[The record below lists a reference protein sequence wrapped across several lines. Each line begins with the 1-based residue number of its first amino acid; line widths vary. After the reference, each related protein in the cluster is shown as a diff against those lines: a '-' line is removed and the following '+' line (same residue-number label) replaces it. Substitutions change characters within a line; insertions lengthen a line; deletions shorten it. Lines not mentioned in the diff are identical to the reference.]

1 MVHVRTLQNA
11 AELTSAPAAAAAA
24 ADVGTDAAP
33 TFGHSGVLWHNSYL
47 LYDRETESLWHH
59 LTGRAMSGPLRG
71 ARMRRLPVSI
81 LSFGAWRA
89 EHPGTL
95 VLPRPANDTSVV
107 GAPGPVPT
115 GADLYAE
122 RNATI
127 RLGFGV
133 DAPDGFD
140 GVDGV
145 GSSILVPLDEL
156 HAGPLETE
164 IPGVGGPLPVVV
176 VATDR
181 RAAAAF
187 DRRVRGRTLSFDG
200 DMTKDGRPLL
210 RERGGSAAWF
220 ARTGLPV
227 PGTGAE
233 APLSLLPGSLWET
246 TAWRLQHPGAPVRTR
261 ARPR

>member
-1 MVHVRTLQNA
+1 MVHVRA
-11 AELTSAPAAAAAA
+11 VDDASGRSDASGRAP
-24 ADVGTDAAP
+24 AP
-33 TFGHSGVLWHNSYL
+33 TFGHSGVLWHNAYL
-47 LYDRETESLWHH
+47 LYDRETGSLWHH

-71 ARMRRLPVSI
+71 ARMRRLPVVI
-81 LSFGAWRA
+81 LSFAAWRT

-95 VLPRPANDTSVV
+95 VLPRPERDPDVV

-115 GADLYAE
+115 GTDLYAE

-133 DAPDGFD
+133 DAPGAADASF
-140 GVDGV
+140 
-145 GSSILVPLDEL
+145 LVPLDEL

-164 IPGVGGPLPVVV
+164 FPGGADGADGAPVVV

-200 DMTKDGRPLL
+200 DTAPDGRPLL
-210 RERGGSAAWF
+210 CERGGRAAWF

-233 APLSLLPGSLWET
+233 APLRLLTGSTWET
-246 TAWRLQHPGAPVRTR
+246 TAWRLQHPASPVRTR

>member
-24 ADVGTDAAP
+24 VSGAAP

-47 LYDRETESLWHH
+47 LYDRETGSLWHH

-95 VLPRPANDTSVV
+95 VLPRPAQDPDVV

-115 GADLYAE
+115 GTDLYAE

-133 DAPDGFD
+133 DAEGGGDA
-140 GVDGV
+140 
-145 GSSILVPLDEL
+145 SILIPLDEL

-164 IPGVGGPLPVVV
+164 VPGDGAPLPVVV

-227 PGTGAE
+227 PGTSAE
-233 APLSLLPGSLWET
+233 APLRLLPGSLWET
-246 TAWRLQHPGAPVRTR
+246 TAWRLQHPGGPVRTR